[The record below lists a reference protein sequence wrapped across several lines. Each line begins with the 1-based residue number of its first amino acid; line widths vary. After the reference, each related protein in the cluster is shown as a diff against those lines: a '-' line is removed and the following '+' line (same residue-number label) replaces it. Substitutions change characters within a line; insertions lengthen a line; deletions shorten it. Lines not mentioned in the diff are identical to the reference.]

1 LPALSARAL
10 CSNLALITKSSALG
24 GADDIFSWL
33 VANNR
38 RFPDKVF
45 IESIDQGKSISHGA
59 MFRLSRQIAHYLRAR
74 GFKANDRVALL
85 AGNSIEHLAVYFG
98 VLAYGAT
105 ICTINVERISLSHGA
120 QQRRHHPRRRQYLS
134 GRDRQYCA

>member
-1 LPALSARAL
+1 M
-10 CSNLALITKSSALG
+10 SNKHAPGGGDGFLA
-24 GADDIFSWL
+24 WL
-33 VANNR
+33 EANHN

-59 MFRLSRQIAHYLRAR
+59 MYGLSRQIAHYLSAR

-85 AGNSIEHLAVYFG
+85 AGNSLEHLAVYFG

-105 ICTINVERISLSHGA
+105 ICTINVEMNRAHFDDILNAVDARLLLFDEDLGLSSQA
-120 QQRRHHPRRRQYLS
+120 ESS
-134 GRDRQYCA
+134 GGEWLALGDW